1 MDFLYL
7 NNFNIINA
15 QSRMFFEAM
24 HASWLTQAMIF
35 FTDIGSPG
43 SIFLY
48 CLVLVMLM
56 WLHRKYTHLIQF
68 IITVISAAFVAVLTK
83 EITKIPRPHG
93 GLVSEI
99 GYSFASAHAMI
110 ATVFFVLI
118 IHSYRNHF
126 KTTLTKS
133 LFVGANI
140 VLVLLVGLSRVYLG
154 VHYMTDVLAGFFIGL
169 ILSCLSILIYNKH
182 INTL

>member
-7 NNFNIINA
+7 DNFNIVNA
-15 QSRMFFEAM
+15 KARLLFEAM
-24 HASWLTQAMIF
+24 HSPWLTRVMIF

-56 WLHRKYTHLIQF
+56 WLHRKHEHLIQF
-68 IITVISAAFVAVLTK
+68 ILTVGLAAIVAVLTK
-83 EITKIPRPHG
+83 EITKIPRPSG
-93 GLVSEI
+93 GLISEI

-110 ATVFFVLI
+110 ATVFFALV

-126 KTTLTKS
+126 KAKLARA
-133 LFVGANI
+133 LFVMAN
-140 VLVLLVGLSRVYLG
+140 VLLVLLVGLSRVYLG
-154 VHYMTDVLAGFFIGL
+154 VHYMTDVLAGFFMGL
-169 ILSCLSILIYNKH
+169 ILSCLSILIYNRH